1 MCRIGMLLITILY
14 VACHDSVRP
23 EDYVKATKDVVSW
36 SAKATAV
43 FEPAFGDSLISVLGQ
58 VINSQGF
65 KSEEMGFL
73 KIPPRVGTYKV
84 VKGGA
89 PATYKDIAISYAL
102 LEGHGHVISEF
113 QTLDTF
119 YQNSFSVDAYDVSSQ
134 TLKATFECRLMYVNP
149 FNDTTYT
156 VFKGGSINVA
166 IEDY

>member
-1 MCRIGMLLITILY
+1 MLLITILY

-43 FEPAFGDSLISVLGQ
+43 FAPVFGDSLITVLGK
-58 VINSQGF
+58 VYSNEGF
-65 KSEEMGFL
+65 IREELAFF
-73 KIPPRVGTYKV
+73 KIPPRAASYEVSI
-84 VKGGA
+84 GGA
-89 PATYKDIAISYAL
+89 PHTYKGIGVTYAKF
-102 LEGHGHVISEF
+102 EGDGHVISEF

-119 YQNSFSVDAYDVSSQ
+119 YQNSFSVDAYDVSSR
-134 TLKATFECRLMYVNP
+134 TLKASFECRLMYVNP

-156 VFKGGSINVA
+156 VFKDGIINVA